1 VSTNEH
7 GEARPEDLAAAPA
20 GSGSSSEPTSPE
32 PAAPADWQAR
42 VTRLGRAGVVVYA
55 LVQIATITAF
65 YAALMSPEVRSQP
78 FIAEHMGEGSS
89 LFSAWLLSKALIVPR
104 AAFTCLITPLVARP
118 INAAWARVS
127 GRAG

>member
-1 VSTNEH
+1 MNTNEH
-7 GEARPEDLAAAPA
+7 SEDLAVAPA
-20 GSGSSSEPTSPE
+20 GSGSSSELPMSPE

-104 AAFTCLITPLVARP
+104 AALTCLITPLVARP